1 MNIRKEK
8 QDTVLTVYI
17 EGMLNALTAPEL
29 EKILQE
35 SAAEAEELVLDLE
48 KLEYISSAGLRVLI
62 TAQKKMDRLGSIRLV
77 HVCPGVKEVFD
88 ITGLSRVFVIE

>member
-1 MNIRKEK
+1 MNIRMK
-8 QDTVLTVYI
+8 QEGTVLTVYV

-29 EKILQE
+29 DKVLRE
-35 SAAEAEELVLDLE
+35 AAAEELVLDME

-62 TAQKKMDRLGSIRLV
+62 TAQKRMELRGSIRLV

-88 ITGLSRVFVIE
+88 ITGLSGVFSIE